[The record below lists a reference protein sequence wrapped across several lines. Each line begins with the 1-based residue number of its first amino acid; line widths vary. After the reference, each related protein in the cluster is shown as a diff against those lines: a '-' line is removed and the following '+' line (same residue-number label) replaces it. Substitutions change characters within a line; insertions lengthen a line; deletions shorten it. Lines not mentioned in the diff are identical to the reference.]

1 MRNKILS
8 VCLIIVLLIT
18 LPITAFA
25 QGLDLNQSGAIHV
38 TLLEKNGA
46 SPIVGAELSIYH
58 VATAALND
66 SGHLSYTYTESF
78 EACGT
83 ALDDPELAIKL
94 EQFLNAHAVTA
105 TKAVTDSLGRAAC
118 TGLPLG
124 LYFVMQTNTAGGF
137 APCKP
142 FLVTIPLL
150 SDGVYHYDVEATPKT
165 EVAKLTSITIKK
177 VWNTDETS
185 TVPDSVTVQLLRNG
199 TVVKTATLNAQ
210 NQWQVTFPDMP
221 ERDDYSV
228 QEINIPQG
236 FTVTYAQNGYSYT
249 VTNTAALIQAGQ
261 LTWPIP
267 VFAIMGVVLLAVG
280 AVILRKERQS
290 DA

>member
-1 MRNKILS
+1 MRNKIIS
-8 VCLIIVLLIT
+8 FCLIAVLLIA
-18 LPITAFA
+18 LPITAYA
-25 QGLDLNQSGAIHV
+25 QNLDFNRLGSIRV
-38 TLLEKNGA
+38 TLLEKNGT

-58 VATAALND
+58 VATVELNA
-66 SGHLSYTYTESF
+66 SGNLSYTYTKPF
-78 EACGT
+78 EACG
-83 ALDDPELAIKL
+83 AVIDDPELATKL
-94 EQFLNAHAVTA
+94 DQFLNTHSITA
-105 TKAVTDSLGRAAC
+105 TKAVTDSLGTATCAE
-118 TGLPLG
+118 LPLG
-124 LYFVMQTNTAGGF
+124 LYFVKQTNTVAGF

-142 FLVTIPLL
+142 FLVTVPLL

-185 TVPDSVTVQLLRNG
+185 KVPDSVTVQLLQNG
-199 TVVKTATLNAQ
+199 AIVKTATLNAQ

-221 ERDDYSV
+221 ESDDYSV

-249 VTNTAALIQAGQ
+249 VTNTAALIQTGQ

-267 VFAIMGVVLLAVG
+267 VLAFIGVVLLIVG
-280 AVILRKERQS
+280 TVILRKERR
-290 DA
+290 